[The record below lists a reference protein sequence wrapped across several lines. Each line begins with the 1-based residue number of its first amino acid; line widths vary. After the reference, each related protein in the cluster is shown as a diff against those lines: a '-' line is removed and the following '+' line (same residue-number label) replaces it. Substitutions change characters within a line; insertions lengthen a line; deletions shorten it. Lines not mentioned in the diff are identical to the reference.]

1 MRSARMNWRL
11 CRTAVLAAVTP
22 LLEKNVIKTL
32 SLDVPVVFSMSRVI
46 VLAFATAMLRQ
57 IWRSGIAGWPEAT
70 LAIAIVLAM
79 PMLGAIERVSPTAML
94 ELAKTMLGRFGIGGV
109 RHVAGAH
116 AEEPSKFD
124 DHRQDD

>member
-1 MRSARMNWRL
+1 MNWRL
-11 CRTAVLAAVTP
+11 CRTAALAAVTP

-46 VLAFATAMLRQ
+46 VLAFAAAMLRQ
-57 IWRSGIAGWPEAT
+57 IWRSGIAGWPEST

-79 PMLGAIERVSPTAML
+79 PVLGAIERVSPAHVL
-94 ELAKTMLGRFGIGGV
+94 ELARTMLGRFGVGGV
-109 RHVAGAH
+109 RRAAGAY
-116 AEEPSKFD
+116 AQEPSKFD